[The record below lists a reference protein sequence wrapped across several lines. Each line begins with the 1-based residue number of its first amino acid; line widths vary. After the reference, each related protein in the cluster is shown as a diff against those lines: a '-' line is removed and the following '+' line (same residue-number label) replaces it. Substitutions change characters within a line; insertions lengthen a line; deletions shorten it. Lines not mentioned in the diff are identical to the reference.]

1 MRRSFMRRSISVK
14 KITIFFHIRGEL
26 MSVHRMIM
34 SIFWVSCIVSL
45 PGFAKDDGV
54 VTTCGERLH
63 EVLCGLFRAT
73 GDFCDK
79 TLMICSKPV
88 VLAGS
93 LVRELGLLTNV
104 YVVQNAEKH
113 PCITG
118 GLTLAAMI
126 LFLRTTESG
135 RNLCAR
141 IAGLFKTD
149 DPVSDTC
156 GDEECYEE
164 QEEIVTDEQ
173 VLLVEV
179 RRTHRYF

>member
-1 MRRSFMRRSISVK
+1 MSIC
-14 KITIFFHIRGEL
+14 RL
-26 MSVHRMIM
+26 IM
-34 SIFWVSCIVSL
+34 SIFWVSCVFNL
-45 PGFAKDDGV
+45 PGTIKAENG
-54 VTTCGERLH
+54 TTCGERLH
-63 EVLCGLFRAT
+63 EMFCGLFHAT

-93 LVRELGLLTNV
+93 LVRELGILSNV
-104 YVVQNAEKH
+104 YVVHNAERH

-118 GLTLAAMI
+118 ALTLAATV

-141 IAGLFKTD
+141 IANLFRTD
-149 DPVSDTC
+149 DPISDNC
-156 GDEECYEE
+156 GSEECCAEE
-164 QEEIVTDEQ
+164 EEIVVTDEQ